1 MKQGGKP
8 RQSLR
13 RSRYRQFMK
22 KAFFSI
28 LVILFFSCSE
38 KNGKKANSLVDNVDT
53 NSIVENFKHSDKV
66 ETKLKVELFDSIYNS
81 FLVDNEFEII
91 KEAKGG
97 AGDCYGVVRK
107 YKKQNYDTSVVIDN
121 LNCGD
126 YGFVRNRYLLKN
138 ENIFAVKTIKS
149 DWSLENSGK
158 YKLTEIFYYFKSD
171 SVLIKSR
178 VKENSEWK
186 DSVIIENIPF
196 VENVLQKDSV
206 FNALTLEMQS
216 AFEYESLEY

>member
-1 MKQGGKP
+1 
-8 RQSLR
+8 
-13 RSRYRQFMK
+13 MK
-22 KAFFSI
+22 KTFFSI
-28 LVILFFSCSE
+28 LVILFFSCSD
-38 KNGKKANSLVDNVDT
+38 KNGKKVNSLVDNVDT
-53 NSIVENFKHSDKV
+53 NSTIEIYERSDKV
-66 ETKLKVELFDSIYNS
+66 ETKMKVEPFDSIYNS
-81 FLVDNEFEII
+81 FFVDKNFKIE

-107 YKKQNYDTSVVIDN
+107 YKKQNFDSSVVVDN
-121 LNCGD
+121 LECGD
-126 YGFVRNRYLLKN
+126 YGFERNRFLLKN

-149 DWSLENSGK
+149 DWALENSGK

-178 VKENSEWK
+178 VKENSEWE

-196 VENVLQKDSV
+196 VVTVLQKDSV
-206 FNALTLEMQS
+206 FNALTIEMQS